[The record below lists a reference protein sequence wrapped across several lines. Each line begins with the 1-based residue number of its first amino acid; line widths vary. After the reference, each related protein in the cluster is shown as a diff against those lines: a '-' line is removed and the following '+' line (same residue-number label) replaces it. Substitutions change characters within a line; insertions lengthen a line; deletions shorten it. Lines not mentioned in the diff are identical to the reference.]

1 MWRQFH
7 SKMFLLGSSRS
18 CRILRQRLLSETL
31 LLAWLKASPDL
42 KRQPLLVVLVIF
54 YSSLPLFFFLLF
66 GAGLIEGMAG
76 AFVGSVAVL
85 GVATPIEELGSERII
100 KFREILI
107 ASPVSPL
114 AYAFG
119 TALAPLLISLPGL
132 LFFFAIGLW
141 NRVITFHSLPIIL
154 LVLMMTWAS
163 MASLGFAISTVLPKK
178 ASSQTLSNLANLVG
192 FALVVLPPVYYPETL
207 LHGLSWLA
215 ILIPTSNAASLIRAY
230 SGLLPLS
237 ATSLLLRWTLLT
249 AFVCVSAFI
258 AGGRSRWREC

>member
-1 MWRQFH
+1 M
-7 SKMFLLGSSRS
+7 K
-18 CRILRQRLLSETL
+18 QRLLSETL

-54 YSSLPLFFFLLF
+54 YSSIPLFFFLLF
-66 GAGLIEGMAG
+66 GAGLIEGIAG

-132 LFFFAIGLW
+132 LFFFTIGLW
-141 NRVITFHSLPIIL
+141 YRVITLYSLPVIL

-163 MASLGFAISTVLPKK
+163 CVSLGFAISTVLPKS
-178 ASSQTLSNLANLVG
+178 SSQTLSNLANLVG

-230 SGLLPLS
+230 SGLLTLS
-237 ATSLLLRWTLLT
+237 VTSLLLRWTLLT
-249 AFVCVSAFI
+249 AFFCVSAFI
-258 AGGRSRWREC
+258 AGSRSRWREH